1 METIHHIYVDYENVQ
16 NIRLPLIAGKPVTV
30 TLVLGCQQNTLPVE
44 LTSRLLEHAPQVRLV
59 KTKAAGKNALDFVL
73 ACELGGH
80 CGWDRNAAY
89 HIISKDKG
97 FDAVVEHLQSHGI
110 RVARHEAFSAVP
122 VLGAAPAVKVS
133 ARAVPAAVDERVA
146 LIVSMLLRNA
156 ANRPAKRKTLVSSIG
171 AYFGRQLP
179 EPEIEE
185 VVDRLAAEK
194 RLSISAAGGVTYR
207 I

>member
-1 METIHHIYVDYENVQ
+1 M
-16 NIRLPLIAGKPVTV
+16 
-30 TLVLGCQQNTLPVE
+30 
-44 LTSRLLEHAPQVRLV
+44 
-59 KTKAAGKNALDFVL
+59 
-73 ACELGGH
+73 
-80 CGWDRNAAY
+80 
-89 HIISKDKG
+89 
-97 FDAVVEHLQSHGI
+97 
-110 RVARHEAFSAVP
+110 
-122 VLGAAPAVKVS
+122 LGAAPAVKVS